1 MGIVFGFTE
10 SLPNKK
16 PNFIGAK
23 IRFTENNEEYTKLEL
38 EIVRKLIKKR
48 ENISITEI
56 YNTFKGRGS
65 KRSYGDLAL
74 LIYNN
79 REFMYYYKDTIKYYS
94 KLSDIN
100 INKYYKMDV
109 IRYAQEHGLD
119 KAIEFYDISNEQL
132 QNWIIR
138 YDGTID
144 SLDFKLDE
152 EREKEKEKSIVKHI
166 IEKYSKLTLDDKFQI
181 AKDLGYFSSIETF
194 EEALNV
200 LKGI

>member
-10 SLPNKK
+10 NLPKKK
-16 PNFIGAK
+16 PDFIGTK
-23 IRFTENNEEYTKLEL
+23 VRFTENNEEYTKLERA
-38 EIVRKLIKKR
+38 IIRKSIKKR
-48 ENISITEI
+48 KYISITEI
-56 YNTFKGRGS
+56 YNALKNRGF

-109 IRYAQEHGLD
+109 IRYAQEYGLD
-119 KAIEFYDISNEQL
+119 KAIGFYDISNEQL